1 MGERTRVRS
10 LARPGPRLRVL
21 REQPG
26 ACGRSRP
33 AAGPQAQG
41 RCSLSLLHALRRTW
55 RPGAPEPRVRATGT
69 LGPARLPGR
78 RGWPGQPWR
87 GRGACR
93 GGGLSPSSGAGR
105 GRSSGRCSLRPG
117 PHPPRKGQERPRPLI
132 GHLQL
137 TGAPLA
143 SAPVPCLHAQPD
155 GVTCVSSWVG
165 AGRGWGASSGPQAT
179 GAGLPL
185 PHSAT
190 RAQARGQAPQAL
202 PGRPRHGLG
211 WARELSTQGCLGSAG
226 TRSTALVFLGCYW
239 EVLGSCSD
247 ELVVLLTPWVILRSV
262 GYSGRRGGAGPGD
275 PSAEH
280 RVR

>member
-1 MGERTRVRS
+1 MQPQPAPRAEEDAEARS
-10 LARPGPRLRVL
+10 PAYEPPGPSG
-21 REQPG
+21 P
-26 ACGRSRP
+26 P
-33 AAGPQAQG
+33 ASQGEEGDLGSHGEEGVPAG
-41 RCSLSLLHALRRTW
+41 
-55 RPGAPEPRVRATGT
+55 
-69 LGPARLPGR
+69 
-78 RGWPGQPWR
+78 
-87 GRGACR
+87 

-132 GHLQL
+132 GRLQL

-226 TRSTALVFLGCYW
+226 THSTALVFLGCYW